1 MSKTKSNA
9 YFQISVRMR
18 PLLSSIED
26 QEIWT
31 IDSEANTITSKSK
44 KSLSS
49 QLNQPN
55 DQNSSYLKRRYADI
69 NYSYQFKYGIFFL
82 NINIIYK

>member
-1 MSKTKSNA
+1 MSKTKASA

-18 PLLSSIED
+18 PLLSNIED
-26 QEIWT
+26 KEIWT

-49 QLNQPN
+49 QLNQSN

-69 NYSYQFKYGIFFL
+69 NYNYQFKYG
-82 NINIIYK
+82 NEQ